1 MLYQIRQIPRNDHP
15 VFRIFYA
22 EIQRVEVIMGL
33 LLMAV
38 TSGLPV
44 LVKPILN
51 IFVIFIYTS
60 QIMKHPEQ
68 KLYDTAFGLSL
79 FTIFYNILEGTISMI
94 LGVEDETLSLFGFGA
109 DSFIEVISGIGIAAM
124 IIRIRRNPLS
134 PKSKFE
140 INALRIT
147 GTSFFLL
154 SAGLLAGVLFNLVRG
169 NKPETTIWGVVIS
182 LVSIAVMIW
191 LMRSKNNV
199 GRKIGSDAII
209 ADANCTRVCV
219 YMSLVLLISSLIY
232 ELTGFAYA
240 DAIGAAG
247 LVYFSISEGK
257 EAFEKAR
264 GKECEC
270 QAKSK

>member
-1 MLYQIRQIPRNDHP
+1 M
-15 VFRIFYA
+15 
-22 EIQRVEVIMGL
+22 M
-33 LLMAV
+33 
-38 TSGLPV
+38 
-44 LVKPILN
+44 
-51 IFVIFIYTS
+51 
-60 QIMKHPEQ
+60 HPEQ
-68 KLYDTAFGLSL
+68 KLYNTAFQLSL
-79 FTIFYNILEGTISMI
+79 FTILYNIVEGIISMLVGI
-94 LGVEDETLSLFGFGA
+94 EDETLSLFGFGA

-124 IIRIRRNPLS
+124 IIRIRRNPQS

-154 SAGLLAGVLFNLVRG
+154 SAGLLAGIVFNIVNR
-169 NKPETTIWGVVIS
+169 NKPETTIWGVIIS
-182 LVSIAVMIW
+182 LVSITVMIW
-191 LMRSKNNV
+191 LMLTKRNV
-199 GRKIGSDAII
+199 GRKLKSDAII
-209 ADANCTRVCV
+209 ADANCTKVCV

-270 QAKSK
+270 